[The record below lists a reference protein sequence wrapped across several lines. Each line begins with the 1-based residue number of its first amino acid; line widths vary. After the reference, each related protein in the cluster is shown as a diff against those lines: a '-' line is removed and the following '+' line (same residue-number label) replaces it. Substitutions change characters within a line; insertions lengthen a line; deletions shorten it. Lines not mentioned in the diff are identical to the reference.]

1 MTKTMTAGQVLGIR
15 HDDMTLTGM
24 WGECVGTMPRHGVVF
39 IWGNSG
45 NGKSTAALSL
55 CRELTRF
62 GRVLYVS
69 LEEGYAMS
77 LQNAIRRTG
86 LAEVGARFQVLDRA
100 TVGELDERL
109 SKRRSAEFV
118 AIDSFQYLGMSYR
131 QYVEFRRRHG
141 NKLLIFIS
149 HADGRQPKGRAARS
163 VIYDADLKIWVEG
176 HTAFSKGRFIGSTG
190 RAVLWEKGAEEYFGE
205 KPIKDRNNGEED

>member
-1 MTKTMTAGQVLGIR
+1 MSRTLSAKQVLTIKYRTIAPGGIWA
-15 HDDMTLTGM
+15 D
-24 WGECVGTMPRHGVVF
+24 CVGTIGRSGVIF
-39 IWGNSG
+39 FWGNSG

-131 QYVEFRRRHG
+131 QYCEFRRKHD

-205 KPIKDRNNGEED
+205 KPLKDRNNGEED

>member
-109 SKRRSAEFV
+109 SKRRSAA
-118 AIDSFQYLGMSYR
+118 AIKTIPSGPFHRCAALRMPNWSI
-131 QYVEFRRRHG
+131 
-141 NKLLIFIS
+141 LLIWTS
-149 HADGRQPKGRAARS
+149 SR
-163 VIYDADLKIWVEG
+163 
-176 HTAFSKGRFIGSTG
+176 
-190 RAVLWEKGAEEYFGE
+190 
-205 KPIKDRNNGEED
+205 